1 MKLKYLLFA
10 CLIVAACVIMPAS
23 AGSKYLSGEPEISL
37 AISGT
42 NEYSPGDDVTLT
54 VSVQNSGMK
63 NVKIIQSDIVD
74 RDDNPD
80 TAKMVNV
87 GIDSGKA
94 PVTIKSGSQM
104 IGDIAGGATKS
115 VSFKMEVDR
124 YAEDGE
130 YNLIG
135 VVKYKY
141 LYFAEQS
148 GTDAITYYWKD
159 VTEEIPLKITI
170 KPKIVI
176 DVSDVRT
183 DSMNV
188 GTEGYITMNV
198 KNTGYESGKNSVIKL
213 SRAGTSAVIP
223 TDSSVFVGDFAPGD
237 VKSVTFKASVSE
249 NAEAKNYPV
258 LVSVD
263 YKDSDGKEQTSD
275 SETVGVDV
283 GGKIDFEIVSP
294 TTVLQVGEKGTI
306 EIEYKNTGAATAY
319 NAKARISAVD
329 PFTSNDDTA
338 YLGDLAP
345 GETATGRYEV
355 TVDSTATVKNYG
367 IDSEIRYRDS
377 LDNSQISDSMKAE
390 IEITK
395 KSGMSVLTSPIVITL
410 ILFVLIGA
418 GYFVFKRRKN

>member
-10 CLIVAACVIMPAS
+10 CLIIAACVIMPAA

-37 AISGT
+37 AISGS

-54 VSVQNSGMK
+54 VIVQNSGMK

-87 GIDSGKA
+87 GIGSGDA
-94 PVTIKSGSQM
+94 PVTIKTDSQM

-159 VTEEIPLKITI
+159 VTEEIPLKITV

-176 DVSDVRT
+176 EVSDVKT

-198 KNTGYESGKNSVIKL
+198 KNIGYESGKNSVIII
-213 SRAGTSAVIP
+213 SQDGTSAVIP

-249 NAEAKNYPV
+249 NAEAKNYPL

-263 YKDSDGKEQTSD
+263 YKDSDGKDQTSD

-294 TTVLQVGEKGTI
+294 PTVLQVGDKGTI

-345 GETATGRYEV
+345 GETSVGRYEV

-367 IDSEIRYRDS
+367 VDSEIRYRDS

-390 IEITK
+390 IEITE

-418 GYFVFKRRKN
+418 GYFVLKRRKN

>member
-1 MKLKYLLFA
+1 
-10 CLIVAACVIMPAS
+10 
-23 AGSKYLSGEPEISL
+23 
-37 AISGT
+37 
-42 NEYSPGDDVTLT
+42 
-54 VSVQNSGMK
+54 
-63 NVKIIQSDIVD
+63 
-74 RDDNPD
+74 
-80 TAKMVNV
+80 
-87 GIDSGKA
+87 
-94 PVTIKSGSQM
+94 
-104 IGDIAGGATKS
+104 
-115 VSFKMEVDR
+115 
-124 YAEDGE
+124 
-130 YNLIG
+130 
-135 VVKYKY
+135 
-141 LYFAEQS
+141 
-148 GTDAITYYWKD
+148 
-159 VTEEIPLKITI
+159 
-170 KPKIVI
+170 
-176 DVSDVRT
+176 
-183 DSMNV
+183 MNV

-198 KNTGYESGKNSVIKL
+198 KNAGYESGKNSVIKL

-263 YKDSDGKEQTSD
+263 YKDSDGKEQISD
-275 SETVGVDV
+275 SETVGVEV

-294 TTVLQVGEKGTI
+294 PTVLQVGEKGTI

-390 IEITK
+390 VEITK